1 MRRSPPRPTID
12 AAAGTSAHV
21 LEGWQMTIDIA
32 VLLPCH
38 NEEAAIGR
46 VVAAFSAALP
56 QAKIYVY
63 DNLSTDRTAERAREA
78 GARVYRENRKGKGH
92 VVRSMFSDIDA
103 DVYVMAD
110 GDGTY
115 DASAAPGM
123 IERLLIGRLDM
134 VIGARD
140 ADPAADRVY
149 PPGHATGN
157 MLFSRGVRAIFG
169 EEFTDVFSGYRV
181 MSRRFVKSLPV
192 ASQGFEIETEIS
204 AHAARVL
211 AHTEEVNTPYGSRDE
226 GSSSNLST
234 YRDGLRILWT
244 IIKLIEEIRPLL
256 FYGSLAALFT
266 LLALVLGV
274 PVIIDFTTTHL
285 VKRFPT
291 AILAAAIQTIAFL
304 FLIAGII
311 MRRVSRVQND
321 ARRLTY
327 LQIPHCATRLD
338 DHKPSGAGS

>member
-1 MRRSPPRPTID
+1 
-12 AAAGTSAHV
+12 
-21 LEGWQMTIDIA
+21 MTIEIA

-38 NEEAAIGR
+38 NEEAAIAR
-46 VVAAFSAALP
+46 VVREFQTALP
-56 QAKIYVY
+56 QAKVYVY
-63 DNLSTDRTAERAREA
+63 DNLSSDRTAECAYEA
-78 GARVYRENRKGKGH
+78 GALVYRENRKGKGH
-92 VVRSMFSDIDA
+92 VVRSMFADIDA
-103 DVYVMAD
+103 DVYVIAD

-115 DASAAPGM
+115 EAGAAPGM
-123 IERLLIGRLDM
+123 IERLLIGHLDM

-140 ADPAADRVY
+140 ATPDDDRVY
-149 PPGHATGN
+149 PPGHAIGN
-157 MLFSRGVRAIFG
+157 MLFSRGVRSIFG
-169 EEFTDVFSGYRV
+169 ENFTDVFTGYRV

-192 ASQGFEIETEIS
+192 ASQGFEIEAEIS

-211 AHTEEVNTPYGSRDE
+211 AHTEEVHTEYGSRDE
-226 GSSSNLST
+226 GSASKLST

-244 IIKLIEEIRPLL
+244 IVKLIEEIRPLL
-256 FYGSLAALFT
+256 FYGTLACLFT
-266 LLALVLGV
+266 LIALVLGI

-285 VKRFPT
+285 VRRFPT

-327 LQIPHCATRLD
+327 LQIPHCATKLD
-338 DHKPSGAGS
+338 KR